1 MRVRDASVVVLSA
14 VNILDAVVFL
24 VAAAL
29 NLGARIPL
37 GVAQLSFPV
46 AIWQAGV
53 GEAAIGLV
61 LLAAAATASPRL
73 SWVAFG
79 MSAIGILFG
88 LSSARVQG
96 PAREVHV
103 LLVPLAMVI
112 LGLLVWRRQ
121 RDHQA
126 LDGTSIHATE

>member
-1 MRVRDASVVVLSA
+1 MRVRDASVVVLRA
-14 VNILDAVVFL
+14 VIILDAVVFL
-24 VAAAL
+24 IAAAL

-37 GVAQLSFPV
+37 DFAELSFPV

-73 SWVAFG
+73 SWVASG

-103 LLVPLAMVI
+103 LLVPLAFVI
-112 LGLLVWRRQ
+112 LALLVWRRQ
-121 RDHQA
+121 QDHQA
-126 LDGTSIHATE
+126 LDESSAHATE